1 MELLNSILYDT
12 VYHSAPI
19 ILCVIGGI
27 FAYKANVLNIALEG
41 MMLNGAFISVLV
53 EYLTGSVA
61 LAVIAAIVTTLLWG
75 LVFSFLG
82 ITCNG
87 NVIVIGLGINL
98 IVPAIAKFVLKVME
112 LANISLQDVGVAD
125 FKINI
130 PGIKSIPLIGGIVSG
145 HPVITYLA
153 FIGIAAA
160 AILMYKTK
168 FGIYVRVVGE
178 NEDSA
183 ISLGL
188 KTQKYKYIAVLIG
201 AFCCALA
208 GINLSMERM
217 AMFTSDM
224 TAGRGFIAIAAI
236 YCGQGKPVQSS
247 LYAILFGV
255 ARSLAV
261 NLSVYAGP
269 AAGMFDTIP
278 YIIMVAVLAVVSFM
292 KFKDVKVMRIQV
304 RLRGRKMAKTAL
316 IIVDMVRDFTD
327 PEGLV
332 FYPENQKILPRI
344 KKVLDESRKH
354 ELLIVF
360 LQHCNRKD
368 KVDKKAQ
375 SMRPNCIEG
384 TFGIE
389 IDPMLEVDEKK
400 DYVIRKRRYSGFF
413 GTDLDLVLREN
424 EVENVVVVG
433 TKTNCCIRATVT
445 DAFYLNYNPYVIR
458 ECVATNSE
466 TVNEVHLTDIDK
478 YLGKVID
485 MNTFSKMLEEGQL

>member
-1 MELLNSILYDT
+1 
-12 VYHSAPI
+12 
-19 ILCVIGGI
+19 
-27 FAYKANVLNIALEG
+27 
-41 MMLNGAFISVLV
+41 
-53 EYLTGSVA
+53 
-61 LAVIAAIVTTLLWG
+61 
-75 LVFSFLG
+75 
-82 ITCNG
+82 
-87 NVIVIGLGINL
+87 
-98 IVPAIAKFVLKVME
+98 
-112 LANISLQDVGVAD
+112 
-125 FKINI
+125 
-130 PGIKSIPLIGGIVSG
+130 
-145 HPVITYLA
+145 
-153 FIGIAAA
+153 
-160 AILMYKTK
+160 
-168 FGIYVRVVGE
+168 
-178 NEDSA
+178 
-183 ISLGL
+183 
-188 KTQKYKYIAVLIG
+188 
-201 AFCCALA
+201 
-208 GINLSMERM
+208 
-217 AMFTSDM
+217 
-224 TAGRGFIAIAAI
+224 
-236 YCGQGKPVQSS
+236 
-247 LYAILFGV
+247 
-255 ARSLAV
+255 
-261 NLSVYAGP
+261 
-269 AAGMFDTIP
+269 
-278 YIIMVAVLAVVSFM
+278 
-292 KFKDVKVMRIQV
+292 
-304 RLRGRKMAKTAL
+304 MAKTAL

-368 KVDKKAQ
+368 KVDKKEQ